1 MRSWFLSYN
10 TQDQALMEALEAALR
25 QKDAGAHIF
34 FAPKSL
40 RAGSYFLPE
49 LAKEIAKSTAFVL
62 LVGEKGIGR
71 WQVIE
76 YYEAFDRRIKE
87 PNYPVI
93 LVLYAGQAAP
103 GLPFLQQLHRIV
115 TNDPASEDTIGKL
128 FQAADGAEAT
138 PSELWRHTAPYRGL
152 AAMTE
157 SDSDFFFG
165 RGRETAEVINALA
178 GSPGKLPILLGNSGV
193 GKSSLAQ
200 AGVLAALLRQGF
212 PKNAANAAH
221 AGLWPHV
228 FRDSRHWCFL
238 TLRPGAEPLRA
249 LAEPFLSTWQYEATD
264 PRRAQRQAEWVE
276 ALLGGNLGLRDLL
289 DATEQRYQELGQ
301 AKPDAFFLY
310 IDQGEELYVGA
321 DERQRRTFS
330 KVIARGL
337 GDPRLRALMSLRS
350 DFFGDL
356 QRDESL
362 YAVHWL
368 ISVPPLRESE
378 LREVV
383 SRPAQLLSA
392 RFETEGLASDISRRA
407 AEESTKD
414 VGALPLL
421 SYLLDDMWTQM
432 VKRGDG
438 VLRLPMQA
446 IALGGVLVERANA
459 FLASHPDGEGAL
471 RRLFTLKL
479 ATVRPDGEPMRRRAL
494 RPEFTDK
501 EWRLVSELADH
512 PHRLL
517 VTGSLDSGEVYAE
530 VAHEAIFGRWDKLK
544 QWIAAERE
552 FLAWRSGLEAARQQ
566 LQVAPDR
573 SKDDTLLMGHALARA
588 QDWLAKRAD
597 DLSQSDRE
605 FIERSIE
612 HRRIHRM
619 RTVAGVLGLAMVLVA
634 GTAGWANRERMEL
647 RSELW
652 ADLYWRH
659 MVRSPEQE
667 RTLKPEEEF
676 QECTRCPAMVVMPPG
691 EFTMGSPLSGRLS
704 EQPQHKVTIA
714 MPFAVSKFEV
724 TFDEWDACFELG
736 GCLVNAADQ
745 PSHAALPGPWGRGK
759 RPVINVSWGDAQ
771 EFVAWLSKE
780 TGKSYRLLTEA
791 EWEYAARAGSTT
803 NYSWGDDIRKEGK
816 VMANCYGC
824 GSEWDNQKTAPVGSF
839 AANAFGLYDMHG
851 NVWELVE
858 DCWSENYDGAPVD
871 GSARPT
877 CNNGWRVARG
887 GSFAFPPRGLRSA
900 TRIRLLASSRSNT
913 TGLRVGRTITP

>member
-1 MRSWFLSYN
+1 
-10 TQDQALMEALEAALR
+10 
-25 QKDAGAHIF
+25 
-34 FAPKSL
+34 
-40 RAGSYFLPE
+40 
-49 LAKEIAKSTAFVL
+49 
-62 LVGEKGIGR
+62 
-71 WQVIE
+71 
-76 YYEAFDRRIKE
+76 
-87 PNYPVI
+87 
-93 LVLYAGQAAP
+93 
-103 GLPFLQQLHRIV
+103 
-115 TNDPASEDTIGKL
+115 
-128 FQAADGAEAT
+128 
-138 PSELWRHTAPYRGL
+138 
-152 AAMTE
+152 
-157 SDSDFFFG
+157 
-165 RGRETAEVINALA
+165 
-178 GSPGKLPILLGNSGV
+178 
-193 GKSSLAQ
+193 
-200 AGVLAALLRQGF
+200 
-212 PKNAANAAH
+212 
-221 AGLWPHV
+221 
-228 FRDSRHWCFL
+228 
-238 TLRPGAEPLRA
+238 
-249 LAEPFLSTWQYEATD
+249 
-264 PRRAQRQAEWVE
+264 
-276 ALLGGNLGLRDLL
+276 
-289 DATEQRYQELGQ
+289 
-301 AKPDAFFLY
+301 
-310 IDQGEELYVGA
+310 
-321 DERQRRTFS
+321 
-330 KVIARGL
+330 
-337 GDPRLRALMSLRS
+337 
-350 DFFGDL
+350 
-356 QRDESL
+356 
-362 YAVHWL
+362 
-368 ISVPPLRESE
+368 
-378 LREVV
+378 
-383 SRPAQLLSA
+383 
-392 RFETEGLASDISRRA
+392 
-407 AEESTKD
+407 
-414 VGALPLL
+414 
-421 SYLLDDMWTQM
+421 
-432 VKRGDG
+432 
-438 VLRLPMQA
+438 
-446 IALGGVLVERANA
+446 
-459 FLASHPDGEGAL
+459 
-471 RRLFTLKL
+471 LFTLKL
-479 ATVRPDGEPMRRRAL
+479 ATVRPDGEPMRRRTL